1 MRLSQSCQR
10 LALSAALL
18 ACVLLVFTSRLSS
31 AADVTLNFPGDRSCG
46 LVLICHRPEES
57 NGLVQLGRLD
67 RVIGPAEGEI
77 VVPADAWVLVE
88 IHGNS
93 APGLNAIRNLSRRGI
108 HGLRI
113 SGGELD
119 RATLASICE
128 ISSLELLELRDCRL
142 PDEGFRGQPAL
153 PALRHFTSFG
163 DESAQA
169 NDSLATWLRSCPRL
183 EYLFCDPKM
192 NAAQWRVLSDHPR
205 LAFVTVALGADATEL
220 LRSLKNLPRLRGMNL
235 YFLPDADHAF
245 VDALAELDGLAW
257 INWTGGQFDERTAR
271 AMSRLR
277 SLRTLVLQGQAK
289 LAAAFPDGLPA
300 LDQLERLT
308 INTSETGYTPPQL
321 FRALCQMPALNVWP
335 LLSQLDAASFAE
347 MARRNDVSWL
357 ELSSIDPDVDREQ
370 LKSWLARLPL
380 KRLQLSDDRL
390 SGLEFLAD
398 LEQLESLRLNV
409 RGVDD
414 DQLAIL
420 TQLPRLKEL
429 SINVGGAERLS
440 YAPLGHCP
448 VLETLS
454 ITGEIWAARDL
465 ESLGQSPALRSLS
478 FESGYVDDA
487 AVDWILQIP
496 SLRELNLGR
505 DCMLTDAGVARLSTH
520 PTLEVLDVG
529 GLITADAAAPLQSMR
544 RLRGLVV
551 RSPLLSTA
559 QQESL
564 AGTFAHLA
572 WTSFP
577 AYEPLRG
584 PWIKGTDG
592 LLRVAD
598 AKLRA
603 LVADLEGNVAPAL
616 RSDDAVA
623 PGASVDLEKLRGQ
636 VVVVDFWGVWCE
648 PCLNQLPLLVH
659 LQDKYGGKGLR
670 VVAVHS
676 ALGADRVDAY
686 LAAHPKPFLNV
697 VDADGTL
704 AKSYGVDSWP
714 SLYVIDKAGRVRV
727 ALAHVLGLEAAIVQ
741 LLAE

>member
-1 MRLSQSCQR
+1 M
-10 LALSAALL
+10 SAPLL
-18 ACVLLVFTSRLSS
+18 ACALLVLTSDLAR
-31 AADVTLNFPGDRSCG
+31 AADVTLNFPGDRLCG
-46 LVLICHRPEES
+46 LVSICHRPEEL
-57 NGLVQLGRLD
+57 NGFLQLGRLD
-67 RVIGPAEGEI
+67 RVIGPAQGEI
-77 VVPADAWVLVE
+77 AVPAEAWVLVE
-88 IHGNS
+88 IRANS
-93 APGLNAIRNLSRRGI
+93 APGLEAIRNLPRRGI

-113 SGGELD
+113 TGGELN

-128 ISSLELLELRDCRL
+128 ISSLELLDLRDCRL
-142 PDEGFRGQPAL
+142 TDDGFRDQPAL
-153 PALRHFTSFG
+153 PALRHFTSYG
-163 DESAQA
+163 NESARA

-183 EYLFCDPKM
+183 EYMYCDPKM
-192 NAAQWRVLSDHPR
+192 DAAPWQVLSDHPR
-205 LAFVTVALGADATEL
+205 LAFVTVAVGADATKL
-220 LRSLKNLPRLRGMNL
+220 LRSLKHLPRLRGMNL
-235 YFLPDADHAF
+235 YVRPDADPAF
-245 VDALAELDGLAW
+245 VEALAELYGLSW
-257 INWTGGQFDERTAR
+257 INWTGGQFDQGSAR
-271 AMSRLR
+271 ALSRLR
-277 SLRTLVLQGQAK
+277 SLRTFVLQGQAK
-289 LAAAFPDGLPA
+289 LPAGFPDGLPA
-300 LDQLERLT
+300 LDQLEKLT
-308 INTSETGYTPPQL
+308 INTVETEYTPPQL
-321 FRALCQMPALNVWP
+321 IRALCQMPALKEWP
-335 LLSQLDAASFAE
+335 RLSQLDAASFAE
-347 MARRNDVSWL
+347 MVRRNDVSSL
-357 ELSSIDPDVDREQ
+357 ELSHIDPALDREQ

-380 KRLQLSDDRL
+380 KRLELSDDRIA
-390 SGLEFLAD
+390 GLEFLTGQK
-398 LEQLESLRLNV
+398 QLETLQLNV
-409 RGVDD
+409 RGVDG
-414 DQLAIL
+414 DQLAVL
-420 TQLPRLKEL
+420 AQLPRLKEL

-440 YAPLGHCP
+440 YAPLAHCP

-454 ITGEIWAARDL
+454 ITGEFWAWRDL
-465 ESLGQSPALRSLS
+465 DSLGQSPSLRSLS

-529 GLITADAAAPLQSMR
+529 GMITAEGAAPLQSMR
-544 RLRGLVV
+544 QLRGLVV
-551 RSPLLSTA
+551 RSPLLSGA

-603 LVADLEGNVAPAL
+603 LVADVEGNTAPAL
-616 RSDDAVA
+616 RSDDAVT
-623 PGASVDLEKLRGQ
+623 PGASVDLKKLRGQ

-659 LQDKYGGKGLR
+659 LQDKYGEKGLR

-686 LAAHPKPFLNV
+686 LAANPKPFLNV

-714 SLYVIDKAGRVRV
+714 SLYVIDKAGCVRV

-741 LLAE
+741 LLSE